1 MNQSG
6 DAPRPDAVL
15 TAFGRTG
22 TAVDMVAVERAWS
35 NRVFRLTTDDG
46 LFAVKQLRNP
56 WEYPHWR
63 EWLGESWQFE
73 RRAYAAGVSMPG
85 SIPNPQD
92 DGCLAW
98 VETVD
103 GSDVVPVRLHHWVE
117 GTPAPLGP
125 VEPLVARWAGE
136 VLATLHGF
144 AIVPADRDLFPVPN
158 TGIVEEWP
166 DLVAAAHRHGAS
178 WASLLGEHSSSV
190 EIIADLA
197 RSAALRPETEVM
209 SHGDIDQ
216 KNIVLGGGPAL
227 CDWDVAAPVVPRQ
240 ELADVA
246 MSLAGWTNA
255 RVAGHVVA
263 GYLDACGGA
272 QLEFAPSDLGP
283 SLMAGLDWLAF
294 NVVRAIGTPP
304 AEPAEVALGDRL
316 VLELL
321 GALPGQV
328 ASALRVE
335 DFLMP

>member
-1 MNQSG
+1 
-6 DAPRPDAVL
+6 
-15 TAFGRTG
+15 
-22 TAVDMVAVERAWS
+22 
-35 NRVFRLTTDDG
+35 
-46 LFAVKQLRNP
+46 
-56 WEYPHWR
+56 
-63 EWLGESWQFE
+63 
-73 RRAYAAGVSMPG
+73 
-85 SIPNPQD
+85 
-92 DGCLAW
+92 
-98 VETVD
+98 
-103 GSDVVPVRLHHWVE
+103 
-117 GTPAPLGP
+117 
-125 VEPLVARWAGE
+125 
-136 VLATLHGF
+136 
-144 AIVPADRDLFPVPN
+144 
-158 TGIVEEWP
+158 
-166 DLVAAAHRHGAS
+166 
-178 WASLLGEHSSSV
+178 
-190 EIIADLA
+190 
-197 RSAALRPETEVM
+197 M

-246 MSLAGWTNA
+246 LSLAGWTNA